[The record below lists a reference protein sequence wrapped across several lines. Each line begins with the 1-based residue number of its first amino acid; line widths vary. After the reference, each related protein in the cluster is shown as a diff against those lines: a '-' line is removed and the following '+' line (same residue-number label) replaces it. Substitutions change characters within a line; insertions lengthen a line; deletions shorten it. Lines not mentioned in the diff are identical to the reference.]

1 LGSLGV
7 CSTFLIF
14 LMITSWFVGH
24 TQLYQLARSELDSF
38 DLFDSVDFIYI
49 NSCGRSAWIINELY
63 NLTCIGL
70 SLVDKIHSC
79 LIIIIII
86 DVMGS
91 DVLWLPERIFVDR
104 MIFDLT
110 SYNDSSRVITLS
122 FFTGDDTIS
131 PCLKKN
137 TKQYQTAI
145 HFHVSIC
152 FNGLVFLGKSPETNH
167 SCYPIWLWLTASS
180 PWKDPPFLI
189 GTNHLFRLGPSIPW
203 LALLVIT
210 RG

>member
-131 PCLKKN
+131 PCLKKIQNN
-137 TKQYQTAI
+137 TKQ
-145 HFHVSIC
+145 
-152 FNGLVFLGKSPETNH
+152 
-167 SCYPIWLWLTASS
+167 
-180 PWKDPPFLI
+180 
-189 GTNHLFRLGPSIPW
+189 PSISMFQYVSMDWFSWANHRKPTI
-203 LALLVIT
+203 AAIPS
-210 RG
+210 GYD

>member
-1 LGSLGV
+1 MVQYPHFRILKYPEFPNFSSEFDGLSEDFLGNVQLFLDDFLHKRMIILVSWEVLGCVRHFWYFWWSLPDL
-7 CSTFLIF
+7 F
-14 LMITSWFVGH
+14 GH

-38 DLFDSVDFIYI
+38 DLFDSVDFICK

-110 SYNDSSRVITLS
+110 SYNDSSH
-122 FFTGDDTIS
+122 G
-131 PCLKKN
+131 
-137 TKQYQTAI
+137 
-145 HFHVSIC
+145 
-152 FNGLVFLGKSPETNH
+152 
-167 SCYPIWLWLTASS
+167 W
-180 PWKDPPFLI
+180 
-189 GTNHLFRLGPSIPW
+189 
-203 LALLVIT
+203 
-210 RG
+210 

>member
-1 LGSLGV
+1 MDVHPTKNGINRYWSIPILWYSTPHFGILNFPTFLSSMDFLRIFLEMFSDFWMISSRKNDNFGVLGSLGV

-79 LIIIIII
+79 LIIIVII

-110 SYNDSSRVITLS
+110 SYNDSSRVIT
-122 FFTGDDTIS
+122 
-131 PCLKKN
+131 
-137 TKQYQTAI
+137 
-145 HFHVSIC
+145 
-152 FNGLVFLGKSPETNH
+152 
-167 SCYPIWLWLTASS
+167 
-180 PWKDPPFLI
+180 
-189 GTNHLFRLGPSIPW
+189 
-203 LALLVIT
+203 
-210 RG
+210 

>member
-1 LGSLGV
+1 MGSLGV

-38 DLFDSVDFIYI
+38 DLFDSVDFICK

-110 SYNDSSRVITLS
+110 SYNDSSRVITLC

-131 PCLKKN
+131 PCLKKYKTIPN
-137 TKQYQTAI
+137 S
-145 HFHVSIC
+145 HPFPC
-152 FNGLVFLGKSPETNH
+152 FNMFQWIGFLGQ
-167 SCYPIWLWLTASS
+167 
-180 PWKDPPFLI
+180 
-189 GTNHLFRLGPSIPW
+189 
-203 LALLVIT
+203 IT
-210 RG
+210 GNQP